1 MAIKLPLSDLKSI
14 HQTEYLLKGATM
26 KNNSI
31 SLFKLLTILLFI
43 FFSTQSHARNNIL
56 DHIEVQNSNE
66 QSVIKIT
73 FIERL
78 VYRSHA
84 PKNSGDLV
92 TVQLNTQTPI
102 TASERLVWTATAMI
116 PLFEV
121 VLDPLNDQQAELTL
135 RFNRDVDFDIQPSS
149 DSYSI
154 IITLHHEAIEQ
165 AISLPEIVVTATVP
179 PVPEFQKNAQN
190 ELLAKLMEEARQAM
204 SKEEYSSAIQLYTK
218 VLGKDQTVFA
228 KQALEYLGV
237 AREKKKQLAHA
248 KNIYEQYLKRYPEG
262 EDTDRVRQRLLTM
275 ISASD
280 TPKEKLRDVAQTKK
294 EDAKWQIFGGISQ
307 NYNNNV
313 TLSDTTGRS
322 VTQDELRS
330 DLDVSAQL
338 RAHDYDLKAR
348 FTGGYTNKFQ
358 GSPNDKRLS
367 SFYVDAKD
375 KIRGASVRVGR
386 QSRTTGGVLGRFD
399 GIFGDYQVK
408 EKIKVNVVAGYPVDS
423 SRDVKP
429 KTERYFYGISADI
442 GTIDNAWDF
451 NIFAINQENDGF
463 TDRQAIGGEARYFD
477 TQKSFFT
484 LVDYDVHFD
493 ELNLF
498 IFNSRW
504 TLSEKTTANVNYDY
518 RNSPILTS
526 RNALTGQTVTHLQD
540 LLNIFPRNVIFDLAK
555 DRTAQSQSLFAGITH
570 QLNKQ
575 FQLNA
580 DIRLSKLTDTQTS
593 GGVIASTG
601 TDIEKE
607 YSLQLTGTSLIKEGD
622 LLILTTSYSDL
633 TTSNSTTVTLNTRYP
648 LTSKLRINPRIRY
661 RYRDNFVVGS
671 TQETYSPSIQ
681 MTYRMHRNFQF
692 EAEIAADWENTK
704 LAGTDDRIRN
714 FFFLLGY
721 RYDF

>member
-1 MAIKLPLSDLKSI
+1 
-14 HQTEYLLKGATM
+14 M
-26 KNNSI
+26 KNNVA
-31 SLFKLLTILLFI
+31 SLLKSLTILLFI
-43 FFSTQSHARNNIL
+43 FFSTQTLARNNIL

-78 VYRSHA
+78 VYRSHT
-84 PKNSGDLV
+84 PINNGDLV
-92 TVQLNTQTPI
+92 TIQLNTQTPI
-102 TASERLVWTATAMI
+102 TASERLVWTPTATI
-116 PLFEV
+116 PLFEA
-121 VLDPLNDQQAELTL
+121 VLDPLNDQQAELVL
-135 RFNRDVDFDIQPSS
+135 RFNREVDFDIQASS

-154 IITLHHEAIEQ
+154 TITLHHAATEKVVT
-165 AISLPEIVVTATVP
+165 LPEIVVTATVP
-179 PVPEFQKNAQN
+179 PVPEFQKNAEN

-204 SKEEYSSAIQLYTK
+204 SKEEYSTAIQLYTK

-248 KNIYEQYLKRYPEG
+248 KNIYEQYLKRYPKG
-262 EDTDRVRQRLLTM
+262 EDTDRVRQRLLAM

-280 TPKEKLRDVAQTKK
+280 IPKEKLRDVAQTKTK
-294 EDAKWQIFGGISQ
+294 KTKWQIFGGISQ

-313 TLSDTTGRS
+313 TVSDTSGRNI
-322 VTQDELRS
+322 TQDELRS

-338 RAHDYDLKAR
+338 RAHDYDIKAR

-358 GSPNDKRLS
+358 GSNDEQRLS
-367 SFYVDAKD
+367 SFYVDTKD
-375 KIRGASVRVGR
+375 KIRGASVRLGR

-423 SRDVKP
+423 SRDVKIVS
-429 KTERYFYGISADI
+429 ERYFYGISADI
-442 GTIDNAWDF
+442 GTINKAWDF

-504 TLSEKTTANVNYDY
+504 TLSDKTTANINYDY
-518 RNSPILTS
+518 RNSPILTT
-526 RNALTGQTVTHLQD
+526 RNALTGQTVTHLQE
-540 LLNIFPRNVIFDLAK
+540 LLNIFPRSTIFDLAK
-555 DRTAQSQSLFAGITH
+555 DRTAQSQSLFAGISH

-575 FQLNA
+575 FQLNG
-580 DIRLSKLTDTQTS
+580 DIRLSKLTDTKTS
-593 GGVIASTG
+593 GGVIASAG
-601 TDIEKE
+601 TDLEKE
-607 YSLQLTGTSLIKEGD
+607 YSLQLTGTSLFKEGD
-622 LLILTTSYSDL
+622 LLLLTTSYSDL
-633 TTSNSTTVTLNTRYP
+633 TTSDSTTVTLNTRYP
-648 LTSKLRINPRIRY
+648 LTSKLRINPRMRY
-661 RYRDNFVVGS
+661 RYRDNHINSS
-671 TQETYSPSIQ
+671 TQETYSPSLQ
-681 MTYRMHRNFQF
+681 LTYRVYRNFQL
-692 EAEIAADWENTK
+692 EAETAADWEKTT
-704 LAGTDDRIRN
+704 LADGTEEWIKN
-714 FFFLLGY
+714 YFFLLGY